1 MQDRGKPLTSGDIA
15 AAPARPVAADE
26 STLSPEERA
35 ALAID
40 VAWVDWRS
48 QFRRKVL
55 ASGVLKRAWRSV
67 FEADM
72 IFSIVA
78 HRWLSGQ
85 LITHK
90 ELATYFEQFATEATV
105 SRHLS
110 DMEEAGM
117 IVRETDPNDRRRIF
131 LRPTERL
138 ETVGREFL
146 QARIHTMR
154 AQGFVWSGAD
164 ETDRKTAIDPA

>member
-1 MQDRGKPLTSGDIA
+1 
-15 AAPARPVAADE
+15 VA
-26 STLSPEERA
+26 
-35 ALAID
+35 
-40 VAWVDWRS
+40 
-48 QFRRKVL
+48 Q
-55 ASGVLKRAWRSV
+55 RSV

-72 IFSIVA
+72 IFSIIA

-105 SRHLS
+105 SRHLT
-110 DMEEAGM
+110 DMEEASM

-146 QARIHTMR
+146 QARIRTMR
-154 AQGFVWSGAD
+154 EQGFVWTGTSG
-164 ETDRKTAIDPA
+164 TDHKLQPILHEFMGPHL